1 MTTDL
6 SNTLNKRQR
15 YLRNA
20 LWYGGFWLL
29 LTLWLRFAL
38 PESMMGWERH
48 QLFRFSAE
56 YLTFFSIYPY
66 PVLLYIQAFFTQFYL
81 YPLLGAAVIS
91 GLLVVGM
98 GAWRRLSG
106 RYWTGLV
113 WAAFMLPLIP
123 YFNLLW
129 ILVWLV
135 LLGGGLL
142 INLRGLSTGW
152 RLAVTTACGLAGG
165 LLIQEN
171 VTLAIVF
178 WSLVSGLRTHSW
190 RDGLYGLAAGLVGSG
205 IGLLLVRLCYP
216 FFHPADLTEWSL
228 LRLRVF
234 SLFTYPVGFFYCLIF
249 IRILTYIGLPI
260 LMIALPLTA
269 LLPQQTAKWKRI
281 TALTLAGLLA
291 MAAAYLNL
299 RYQVEDFYLVDRLAA
314 EGHWDEAADVAEYAF
329 IERARPRENTTVFTL
344 KRPHHTR
351 TAAARFGVKPASF
364 YDIQEEG
371 AMGDILKIS
380 LLANR
385 QATNKLF
392 AYNGS
397 FHFPL
402 LFPLE
407 ILHSPSSYMM
417 AFYYT
422 QHGLYAEALHLLYD
436 FVTMGRINTAMLKPL
451 LWNSV
456 VVGDYEPCRKFIRFF
471 EQSLFHKDIARR
483 YAAYIDD
490 TAWTARQPEI
500 IAARKYLSTCNYS
513 VLAYQPDNN
522 IAFCL
527 PYEGGN
533 RAVYEYALALCLVY
547 KDHGRILA
555 ELPKIRQTY
564 PKLPLHIQ
572 EAVLA
577 NFTLTHLDEA
587 PDDIHPG
594 IKARYKAF
602 MQAYGLYMNGY
613 ISFRKLRKQFEDSY
627 WYHAMFNEII
637 APDEAS
643 TFTEQ
648 HI

>member
-1 MTTDL
+1 MTTSDL
-6 SNTLNKRQR
+6 SPAQKRQTR
-15 YLRNA
+15 LRNTF
-20 LWYGGFWLL
+20 WYGGFWLL
-29 LTLWLRFAL
+29 FTLWLRLAL
-38 PESMMGWERH
+38 PESLMGWERH
-48 QLFRFSAE
+48 QLFRFSAD
-56 YLTFFSIYPY
+56 YLAFFSIYPY
-66 PVLLYIQAFFTQFYL
+66 PILLYLQAFFTQFDL
-81 YPLLGAAVIS
+81 YPLLGAAIIS
-91 GLLVVGM
+91 GLLILGM
-98 GAWRRLSG
+98 SAWQRLTG
-106 RYWTGLV
+106 RYWTGVV
-113 WAAFMLPLIP
+113 WAALMLPLIP

-142 INLRGLSTGW
+142 VNLRGLSTGW
-152 RLAVTTACGLAGG
+152 RLALTAVCGLAGG

-171 VTLAIVF
+171 VALAIVF
-178 WSLVSGLRTHSW
+178 WSLIGGLQTRSW
-190 RDGLYGLAAGLVGSG
+190 RGGLYGLASAAVGAGL
-205 IGLLLVRLCYP
+205 GLGLVRLGYP
-216 FFHPADLTEWSL
+216 FFHPADLTDWSL
-228 LRLRVF
+228 LRLRIF
-234 SLFTYPVGFFYCLIF
+234 SLFTYPVGFFYCPTF

-260 LMIALPLTA
+260 LMALPLTA
-269 LLPQQTAKWKRI
+269 LLPQQTAKWKCI
-281 TALTLAGLLA
+281 TALTLAGLLP

-314 EGHWDEAADVAEYAF
+314 DGHWDEAAEVAEYAF
-329 IERARPRENTTVFTL
+329 IERARPNPNATVL
-344 KRPHHTR
+344 KLKKTGHAR
-351 TAAARFGVKPASF
+351 TAAARFGVKSASF

-371 AMGDILKIS
+371 VMADMLKIS

-385 QATNKLF
+385 QTTNKLF

-402 LFPLE
+402 LFPMD
-407 ILHSPSSYMM
+407 ILHNSSSYMM

-436 FVTMGRINTAMLKPL
+436 FVTTNRISTTILEPL

-483 YAAYIDD
+483 YTAYIAD
-490 TAWTARQPEI
+490 TAQTAQRSEI
-500 IAARKYLSTCNYS
+500 VAARKYLATCNYS

-522 IAFCL
+522 IYFRLA
-527 PYEGGN
+527 YESDN
-533 RAVYEYALALCLVY
+533 TAVYEYALALCLVY

-577 NFTLTHLDEA
+577 NFTLEHLDEA
-587 PDDIHPG
+587 PADIHPG
-594 IKARYKAF
+594 IKARYTAF
-602 MQAYGLYMNGY
+602 MQAYGFYTSGY
-613 ISFRKLRKQFEDSY
+613 IPFRKLRKNFEDTY
-627 WYHAMFNEII
+627 WYHAMFNEIT
-637 APDEAS
+637 APEETSAS
-643 TFTEQ
+643 TGQ